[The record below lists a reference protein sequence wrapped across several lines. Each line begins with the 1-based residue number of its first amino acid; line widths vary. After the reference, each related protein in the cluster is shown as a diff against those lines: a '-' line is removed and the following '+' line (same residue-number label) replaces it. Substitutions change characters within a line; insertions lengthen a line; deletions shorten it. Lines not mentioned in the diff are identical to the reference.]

1 MELEGTIL
9 GMMDGT
15 SEVAGGT
22 TGVGAI
28 VVGDIVVGGTV
39 TTPPAGVMV
48 VVGGTVVMDGT
59 GVTPM
64 GVAVGGVVTVTG
76 TGGTVVGLGV
86 VGTSTGTGTGTST
99 GTGTGTATGVGVG
112 GMVDGTAGEYVPPPN
127 VGGNKL
133 PKSGDRVGAS
143 CPSTITT
150 TAIGAVTTMNT
161 TTTIERIVV
170 DIILLVF
177 CLLACGWVILMFR
190 FLLLSNSVLL
200 SICNKSHHCTSIL
213 IGHVKRMGGC
223 IKPHKQTHTHSNQY
237 RYINKYERL

>member
-15 SEVAGGT
+15 SEVAGGNVT

-48 VVGGTVVMDGT
+48 VVGGTVVVDGT

-133 PKSGDRVGAS
+133 PKSGDRVGADKS

-150 TAIGAVTTMNT
+150 TAIGAVTTMNA
-161 TTTIERIVV
+161 TTTIERIV

-177 CLLACGWVILMFR
+177 CLFVCLLA
-190 FLLLSNSVLL
+190 
-200 SICNKSHHCTSIL
+200 
-213 IGHVKRMGGC
+213 GG
-223 IKPHKQTHTHSNQY
+223 
-237 RYINKYERL
+237 LF